1 MKEIRRLRDK
11 ILIGCILCLFSFIP
25 KGAAN
30 NYIMNPY
37 THQEISADSIIE
49 RVMTFAPLYETI
61 VSDYRANLY
70 IKGKMNIQKKS
81 MLTVCNISMK
91 ISKKSSNTCLMTV
104 WLSKKA
110 LTALL

>member
-1 MKEIRRLRDK
+1 MKYK
-11 ILIGCILCLFSFIP
+11 ILIGCMLCLFSFIP

-30 NYIMNPY
+30 LVLNPY
-37 THQEISADSIIE
+37 TSQEISADSIIE
-49 RVMTFAPLYETI
+49 RVMTFAPSYESI

-81 MLTVCNISMK
+81 MLTVYSISMK
-91 ISKKSSNTCLMTV
+91 ISKKSNSICLMTI